1 MGNSPAI
8 PRPPWWPI
16 VLAAVAPT
24 LATVLYLHAAD
35 STEIV
40 QILYFVSKALLFSFP
55 AAWWLIIERRARA
68 VSFSSRGLTDGEN
81 VAQFERPRK
90 LKRAARRDIA
100 LGIGSGALIGASLW
114 CMYLVMFEGV
124 INADLLAERV
134 RQFGMYEHFLLYMMF
149 LSIINSGLEEY
160 YWRWFVFGRLRA
172 KLGAPAA
179 VVLSSLAFAAHHFV
193 ALHEFLGRAWLA
205 GLFSFGIA
213 IGGAVWAC
221 HYHHTGRLR
230 GVWVSHCIIDVAAL
244 SIGYYI
250 LF

>member
-81 VAQFERPRK
+81 VAQFEHPRELK
-90 LKRAARRDIA
+90 LTARRKMSPP
-100 LGIGSGALIGASLW
+100 LRWVGPRLISRG
-114 CMYLVMFEGV
+114 
-124 INADLLAERV
+124 
-134 RQFGMYEHFLLYMMF
+134 
-149 LSIINSGLEEY
+149 
-160 YWRWFVFGRLRA
+160 
-172 KLGAPAA
+172 
-179 VVLSSLAFAAHHFV
+179 SSL
-193 ALHEFLGRAWLA
+193 R
-205 GLFSFGIA
+205 S
-213 IGGAVWAC
+213 
-221 HYHHTGRLR
+221 
-230 GVWVSHCIIDVAAL
+230 S
-244 SIGYYI
+244 SM
-250 LF
+250 